1 MPSDPLNQPVR
12 VVRVYPSGVPAPVTH
27 GGGNVEVNPHHVLAA
42 LDDDARA
49 KVAWTIARAVSAE
62 ACRQMRKP
70 DDWDTMTHA
79 EKIGWANCGM
89 AAMTALCGER
99 LTDGDEA
106 WMMLVAALRGV
117 DRAA

>member
-12 VVRVYPSGVPAPVTH
+12 VYDVHVHPAGVGQERRVRPSD
-27 GGGNVEVNPHHVLAA
+27 VLAA

-79 EKIGWANCGM
+79 EKIGWANCGVS
-89 AAMTALCGER
+89 AMTALCGVR
-99 LTDGDEA
+99 RDGDETWA
-106 WMMLVAALRGV
+106 MVVAALCGGGS
-117 DRAA
+117 